1 MIISASFLSSCNMR
15 SSSPPKPAIILSK
28 EQITVILM
36 DVHLVEGTINFKRN
50 IGQGHDEQKSELY
63 HQLMVEH
70 GITPEILETNLI
82 YYNQQPA
89 VLEKIYEDIISRL
102 TDMQAEI
109 MVEKE

>member
-1 MIISASFLSSCNMR
+1 
-15 SSSPPKPAIILSK
+15 
-28 EQITVILM
+28 M